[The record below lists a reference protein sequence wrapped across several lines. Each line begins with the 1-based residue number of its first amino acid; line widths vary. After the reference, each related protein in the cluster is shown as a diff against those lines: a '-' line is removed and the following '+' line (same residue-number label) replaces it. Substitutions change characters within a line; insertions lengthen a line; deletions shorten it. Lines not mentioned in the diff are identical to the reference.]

1 MRSDPAS
8 RRHAVAGFTLLEV
21 MVALAVV
28 SLGLIGV
35 FNGIIQISD
44 QSSHLRE
51 RAFAHWVAMN
61 EVTRLRVDQNVPEV
75 SEFDGDV
82 EFADTTYRWEA
93 TVSETGVE
101 DLLRIDLRV
110 GYADTPDDTLA
121 ETVAFV
127 APRPPP
133 GVGGNSWSGAGQDTP
148 GERDDGRDDDDNDN
162 GNGND
167 DRNDNGDGS
176 PNEPIELPDEDD
188 DE

>member
-1 MRSDPAS
+1 MRSDACSS
-8 RRHAVAGFTLLEV
+8 RRAAAGFTLLEV

-28 SLGLIGV
+28 SLGLIAV

-44 QSSHLRE
+44 QSAHLRE

-61 EVTRLRVDQNVPEV
+61 EVTRLRVDQNIPEV

-82 EFADTTYRWEA
+82 EFAETTYRWEA

-101 DLLRIDLRV
+101 DLLRIDMRV

-133 GVGGNSWSGAGQDTP
+133 GVGAGSWSGAGQDGP
-148 GERDDGRDDDDNDN
+148 GQRDDDEDELP
-162 GNGND
+162 D
-167 DRNDNGDGS
+167 DSDGGEGDDDGS
-176 PNEPIELPDEDD
+176 DGPDPVELPDEDD
-188 DE
+188 EE

>member
-1 MRSDPAS
+1 MPSDCGCPS
-8 RRHAVAGFTLLEV
+8 ERGFTLLEV

-28 SLGLIGV
+28 SLGLIAV

-61 EVTRLRVDQNVPEV
+61 ELTRMRVAGAMPEL

-82 EFADTTYRWEA
+82 EFAATEYRWEA

-101 DLLRIDLRV
+101 DLRRIDMRV
-110 GYADTPDDTLA
+110 SYADAPDEPLA
-121 ETVAFV
+121 EAVAFV

-133 GVGGNSWSGAGQDTP
+133 SVGGSPWSGGSQAGP
-148 GERDDGRDDDDNDN
+148 GGRDDDVDDEATDN
-162 GNGND
+162 GAD
-167 DRNDNGDGS
+167 DDPTDPGG
-176 PNEPIELPDEDD
+176 EDD
-188 DE
+188 GGQVKEDPNQ

>member
-1 MRSDPAS
+1 MSARPAP
-8 RRHAVAGFTLLEV
+8 RGFTLLEV

-28 SLGLIGV
+28 SLGLIAV

-82 EFADTTYRWEA
+82 EFAETTYRWEA

-133 GVGGNSWSGAGQDTP
+133 GLGGNSWSGAGQDAP
-148 GERDDGRDDDDNDN
+148 GERDDELDDLGDDGDDNDN
-162 GNGND
+162 DND
-167 DRNDNGDGS
+167 DGDGNR
-176 PNEPIELPDEDD
+176 NEPIELPDEDD

>member
-1 MRSDPAS
+1 MTSDRISAGED
-8 RRHAVAGFTLLEV
+8 GFTLLEV

-28 SLGLIGV
+28 SLGLIAV

-61 EVTRLRVDQNVPEV
+61 ELTRMRVAGAMPEL

-82 EFADTTYRWEA
+82 EFAATEYRWEA

-101 DLLRIDLRV
+101 DLRRIDMRV
-110 GYADTPDDTLA
+110 SYADAPDDPLA
-121 ETVAFV
+121 EAVAFV

-133 GVGGNSWSGAGQDTP
+133 SVGGSAWSGGGQSGR
-148 GERDDGRDDDDNDN
+148 GEREDDDDDEQ
-162 GNGND
+162 GD
-167 DRNDNGDGS
+167 DQPGDDQPGES
-176 PNEPIELPDEDD
+176 IDPGGDD
-188 DE
+188 DGGQVKEDPDQ

>member
-1 MRSDPAS
+1 MRSESAS
-8 RRHAVAGFTLLEV
+8 PRRAGGGFTLLEV

-28 SLGLIGV
+28 SLGLIAV

-44 QSSHLRE
+44 QSAHLRE

-61 EVTRLRVDQNVPEV
+61 EVTRMRVDQNIPEV

-133 GVGGNSWSGAGQDTP
+133 GVGGISWSGAGQDTP
-148 GERDDGRDDDDNDN
+148 GERDDGSDDLPDDGDDDD
-162 GNGND
+162 G
-167 DRNDNGDGS
+167 NGDGDGNG
-176 PNEPIELPDEDD
+176 NEPIELPDEDD

>member
-1 MRSDPAS
+1 MRTDSGRAAD
-8 RRHAVAGFTLLEV
+8 RGFTLIEV

-28 SLGLIGV
+28 SLGLIAV

-44 QSSHLRE
+44 QSAHLRE

-61 EVTRLRVDQNVPEV
+61 ELTRFRVDGAMPEV

-101 DLLRIDLRV
+101 DLRRIDMRV
-110 GYADTPDDTLA
+110 SYADTPDDTLA

-127 APRPPP
+127 APRPPASIGTP
-133 GVGGNSWSGAGQDTP
+133 WAGSSQSRR
-148 GERDDGRDDDDNDN
+148 GERDDGRDDDEGEETIDP
-162 GNGND
+162 G
-167 DRNDNGDGS
+167 
-176 PNEPIELPDEDD
+176 DD
-188 DE
+188 DDGDDGEPTE